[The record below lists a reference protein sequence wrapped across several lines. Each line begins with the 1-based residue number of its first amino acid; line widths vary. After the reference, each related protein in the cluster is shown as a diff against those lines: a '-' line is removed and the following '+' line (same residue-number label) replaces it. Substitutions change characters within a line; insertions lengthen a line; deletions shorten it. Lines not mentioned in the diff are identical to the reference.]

1 LSPDERQASE
11 PQSLRGWLAK
21 MLASFSTGER
31 RIACRKA
38 IETIKTRVKDAA
50 VEGFSGDL
58 STIAAADALA
68 ARYPEL
74 DILVNNLGIYESKP
88 FQDITDDDWQRFF
101 EVNVLSGARLSRL
114 YLAGMLRK
122 NWGRIV
128 FISSESAI
136 QIPADMIHYGLTKT
150 AQLVHQVRA
159 WGSSVELKMGCRQ
172 GATTEHM

>member
-1 LSPDERQASE
+1 MQ
-11 PQSLRGWLAK
+11 
-21 MLASFSTGER
+21 
-31 RIACRKA
+31 KA
-38 IETIKTRVKDAA
+38 IETIKTRVEDAA

-74 DILVNNLGIYESKP
+74 DILVNNLGIYELKP
-88 FQDITDDDWQRFF
+88 FQDITDDDWQMFF

-136 QIPADMIHYGLTKT
+136 HIPADMIHCGLTKT

-159 WGSSVELKMGCRQ
+159 WGSSVELKMGGRQ